1 MTKNEIE
8 MITIIRESQEPE
20 KVADFFFN
28 LFLDYLNTNA
38 PSQETLVGVPQV
50 SV

>member
-8 MITIIRESQEPE
+8 MVNIIRESANPE
-20 KVADFFFN
+20 KVADYFFN

-38 PSQETLVGVPQV
+38 PSQEKPVDVP
-50 SV
+50 